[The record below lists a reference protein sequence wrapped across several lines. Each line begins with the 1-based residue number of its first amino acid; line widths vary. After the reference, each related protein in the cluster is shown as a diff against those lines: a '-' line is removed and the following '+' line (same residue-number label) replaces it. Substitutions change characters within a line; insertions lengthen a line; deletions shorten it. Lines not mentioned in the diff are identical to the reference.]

1 MNAKK
6 DNQYYGKYFE
16 YLVACILNKE
26 LPCLSAEQWGVAGE
40 DGLAIEKEAHEV
52 AAFLGPHRCFHTG
65 LHTGNADADLVLDDG
80 QTIELKRVSSGSG
93 TYYNTSIYHMMKYGF
108 NFKDYLREFGLY
120 DALKDNFSNLSIS
133 EKNNS
138 PVSMADSSKIRHQ
151 FATIY
156 TEKICP
162 IDAAARGAFVQDLRK
177 HFVENPNDF
186 YGFVSDM
193 LYKQSLTSHKKKPD
207 RIIVYN
213 YKKHTISEINLA
225 EIITNLSTYSC
236 QNTDADFSILAGP
249 LRFVFSWQNGCGLN
263 NPTIRT
269 FLR

>member
-52 AAFLGPHRCFHTG
+52 ATFLGPHQCFHTG
-65 LHTGNADADLVLDDG
+65 LHTGNADADLVLDNG

-120 DALKDNFSNLSIS
+120 DSLKDKLFLIKYDPKHIS
-133 EKNNS
+133 GLL
-138 PVSMADSSKIRHQ
+138 Q
-151 FATIY
+151 
-156 TEKICP
+156 
-162 IDAAARGAFVQDLRK
+162 
-177 HFVENPNDF
+177 
-186 YGFVSDM
+186 
-193 LYKQSLTSHKKKPD
+193 
-207 RIIVYN
+207 
-213 YKKHTISEINLA
+213 
-225 EIITNLSTYSC
+225 
-236 QNTDADFSILAGP
+236 QNKS
-249 LRFVFSWQNGCGLN
+249 
-263 NPTIRT
+263 
-269 FLR
+269 

>member
-52 AAFLGPHRCFHTG
+52 ATFLGPHRCFHTG
-65 LHTGNADADLVLDDG
+65 LHT
-80 QTIELKRVSSGSG
+80 
-93 TYYNTSIYHMMKYGF
+93 
-108 NFKDYLREFGLY
+108 
-120 DALKDNFSNLSIS
+120 
-133 EKNNS
+133 
-138 PVSMADSSKIRHQ
+138 
-151 FATIY
+151 
-156 TEKICP
+156 
-162 IDAAARGAFVQDLRK
+162 
-177 HFVENPNDF
+177 
-186 YGFVSDM
+186 
-193 LYKQSLTSHKKKPD
+193 
-207 RIIVYN
+207 
-213 YKKHTISEINLA
+213 
-225 EIITNLSTYSC
+225 
-236 QNTDADFSILAGP
+236 AGP

>member
-1 MNAKK
+1 MNEKK

-16 YLVACILNKE
+16 YLVSCILNKE
-26 LPCLSAEQWGVAGE
+26 LPCLSAEQWGVATE
-40 DGLAIEKEAHEV
+40 DGLIIEKEAREV
-52 AAFLGPHRCFHTG
+52 AAFLGPHRCLHTG
-65 LHTGNADADLVLDDG
+65 LHTGNAEADLVLDNG

-93 TYYNTSIYHMMKYGF
+93 TYYNTSIYHLTKYGF
-108 NFKDYLREFGLY
+108 DFKDYLREFGLY
-120 DALKDNFSNLSIS
+120 DALRDNFLGLTVS

-151 FATIY
+151 FSSIY

-162 IDAAARGAFVQDLRK
+162 IDAAARGALVQDLRK
-177 HFVENPNDF
+177 YFVGHPDDF
-186 YGFVSDM
+186 YSFVSDM

-207 RIIVYN
+207 RIVVYN
-213 YKKHTISEINLA
+213 YKKHNISEINLTD
-225 EIITNLSTYSC
+225 IIANLSTYSC

>member
-1 MNAKK
+1 MNAKG

-16 YLVACILNKE
+16 YLVYCCLNKE
-26 LPCLSAEQWGVAGE
+26 LPCLSAEQCGVAIE
-40 DGLAIEKEAHEV
+40 DAFTMKTEAREV
-52 AAFLGPHRCFHTG
+52 ATYLGSHRCQHTG
-65 LHTGNADADLVLDDG
+65 LHTSYANADLVLDNG
-80 QTIELKRVSSGSG
+80 QTIELKRVSNGSG
-93 TYYNTSIYHMMKYGF
+93 TYYNTSIYHMTKYGF
-108 NFKDYLREFGLY
+108 DFKDYLRKFGLY
-120 DALKDNFSNLSIS
+120 AALRDGFPNLVVS

-151 FATIY
+151 YASIY

-162 IDAAARGAFVQDLRK
+162 IDAAARGAFVQDLREYFVK
-177 HFVENPNDF
+177 HPDDF
-186 YGFVSDM
+186 YSFISDM

-213 YKKHTISEINLA
+213 YKKQTISEIDLV

-236 QNTDADFSILAGP
+236 QGTNTDFSMFAGS